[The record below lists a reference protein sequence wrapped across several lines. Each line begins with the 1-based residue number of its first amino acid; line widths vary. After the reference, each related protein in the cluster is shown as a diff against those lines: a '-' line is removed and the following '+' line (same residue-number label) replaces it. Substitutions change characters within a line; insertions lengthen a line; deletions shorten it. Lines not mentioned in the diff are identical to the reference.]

1 LLLNNSEDVRLSEN
15 KVSHECETPK
25 GKVLAIKKKIESF
38 GKKKK
43 RKAKCGEKMSGKKKE
58 MVRKKRVCRKS
69 EETLV
74 ILHMLIFLICL

>member
-43 RKAKCGEKMSGKKKE
+43 TEGQVWRENEWKEERNGEKKKS
-58 MVRKKRVCRKS
+58 V
-69 EETLV
+69 
-74 ILHMLIFLICL
+74 

>member
-25 GKVLAIKKKIESF
+25 GKVLAIKKKL
-38 GKKKK
+38 KALAKKK